1 MQEGSNY
8 TKMKEGNIF
17 EELGFYKV
25 IKSNNR
31 HFMTFKNGSVSS
43 IIKFR
48 GINNTALQ
56 EDDFEDIANK
66 IQQIVV
72 RLNNPKISVQFLM
85 KRSNDINVENEN
97 VPSFLRPRLEYVNT
111 LAKNYQL
118 FKNDFYI
125 SIFYHGKEEK
135 EEGLLTQI
143 VNKFKK
149 KR

>member
-85 KRSNDINVENEN
+85 KRSNDINVENK
-97 VPSFLRPRLEYVNT
+97 
-111 LAKNYQL
+111 KN
-118 FKNDFYI
+118 KR
-125 SIFYHGKEEK
+125 
-135 EEGLLTQI
+135 
-143 VNKFKK
+143 KK
-149 KR
+149 